1 MSTAR
6 LVPHL
11 ICRDASTA
19 IDFYQRALGAESMLV
34 LHAPD
39 GKLMHARL
47 QVNGGEVFLCD
58 EFPSC
63 GALSPQGLGGSPVT
77 IHLQVDDCDAWFA
90 RALAA
95 GCEARMP
102 PEDMFWG
109 DRYAVFVDP
118 FGHAWSVATTVRT
131 LSAEELASA
140 AASACV
146 ATETA
151 PSA

>member
-1 MSTAR
+1 
-6 LVPHL
+6 
-11 ICRDASTA
+11 
-19 IDFYQRALGAESMLV
+19 
-34 LHAPD
+34 
-39 GKLMHARL
+39 
-47 QVNGGEVFLCD
+47 
-58 EFPSC
+58 
-63 GALSPQGLGGSPVT
+63 
-77 IHLQVDDCDAWFA
+77 
-90 RALAA
+90 
-95 GCEARMP
+95 MP

-131 LSAEELASA
+131 LNAEELASA